1 MRGERSFDIVR
12 DNCLTIE
19 LCLAN
24 RLMNR
29 NLGNPRYDNEL
40 GWIAFH
46 ALPAAYVDRAYL

>member
-1 MRGERSFDIVR
+1 MRGERSFEIVR